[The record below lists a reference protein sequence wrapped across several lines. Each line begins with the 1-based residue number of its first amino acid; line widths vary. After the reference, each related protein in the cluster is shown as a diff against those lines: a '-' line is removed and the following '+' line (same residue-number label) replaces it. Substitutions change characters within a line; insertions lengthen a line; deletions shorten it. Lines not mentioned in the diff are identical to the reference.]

1 MSVQAAVSVP
11 ARDFLLGE
19 TLNDGADV
27 QLRVNVVIPTGEA
40 AIPYLWVSNIPAD
53 QVERTLGSDPDVRVV
68 DVVERNG
75 DIALAKVRWRSVTAQ
90 LLELLVE
97 SNAILAEA
105 LGNEGSWSLSLRFPD
120 QEELAEFYQR
130 CTDRGITMTVES
142 VDTNSWDGGRSTLP
156 LTDLQKEAL
165 RTAFETGYFEVPR
178 DGTLVDLAEE
188 LGVSDSAVS
197 QRLRRG
203 IASLVES
210 TVVRREPVEDR

>member
-19 TLNDGADV
+19 TLKDGADV
-27 QLRVNVVIPTGEA
+27 ELRVNVVIPTGEA

-53 QVERTLGSDPDVRVV
+53 QVERTLSSDPDVRVV

-75 DIALAKVRWRSVTAQ
+75 DIALAKVRWRSVSAQ

-105 LGNEGSWSLSLRFPD
+105 MGNEGSWSLSLRFPD
-120 QEELAEFYQR
+120 QEGLAEFYQR
-130 CTDRGITMTVES
+130 CTDRGITMTIES
-142 VDTNSWDGGRSTLP
+142 VDTNSWDGGRSNLP

-188 LGVSDSAVS
+188 LGISDSAVS

-203 IASLVES
+203 IASLVET
-210 TVVRREPVEDR
+210 TVVRREPVEDC

>member
-40 AIPYLWVSNIPAD
+40 AIPYLWVSNIPPD
-53 QVERTLGSDPDVRVV
+53 QVERTLSSDPDVRVV

-75 DIALAKVRWRSVTAQ
+75 DIALAKVRWRSVSAQ

>member
-1 MSVQAAVSVP
+1 MSVQAAISVP

-53 QVERTLGSDPDVRVV
+53 EVERTLGADPDVRVV
-68 DVVERNG
+68 DVVDRNG
-75 DIALAKVRWRSVTAQ
+75 DKALAKVRWRSVSAQ

-97 SNAILAEA
+97 SNAILAQA
-105 LGNEGSWSLSLRFPD
+105 LGNRGSWSLSLRFPN

-130 CTDRGITMTVES
+130 CTDRGITMTIES
-142 VDTNSWDGGRSTLP
+142 VDTTSWDGGGSGLP

-165 RTAFETGYFEVPR
+165 QTAFEAGYFEVPR
-178 DGTLVDLAEE
+178 HGTLVDLAEE

-203 IASLVES
+203 IAGLVES
-210 TVVRREPVEDR
+210 TVERGDPVEGL

>member
-11 ARDFLLGE
+11 AGDFLLGE

-75 DIALAKVRWRSVTAQ
+75 DIALAKVRWRSVSAQ

-105 LGNEGSWSLSLRFPD
+105 MGNEGSWSLSLRFPD

-130 CTDRGITMTVES
+130 CTDRGITLTVES

-178 DGTLVDLAEE
+178 DGTLVDLADE

-203 IASLVES
+203 IANLVES

>member
-40 AIPYLWVSNIPAD
+40 AIPYLWVSNIPPD
-53 QVERTLGSDPDVRVV
+53 QVERTLSSDPDVRVV

-75 DIALAKVRWRSVTAQ
+75 DIALAKVRWRSVSAQ

-178 DGTLVDLAEE
+178 DGTLVDLADE

>member
-1 MSVQAAVSVP
+1 MNVQAAVSVP

-40 AIPYLWVSNIPAD
+40 AIPYLWVSNIPPD
-53 QVERTLGSDPDVRVV
+53 QVERTLSSDPDVRVV

-75 DIALAKVRWRSVTAQ
+75 DIALAKVRWRSVSAQ

-178 DGTLVDLAEE
+178 DGTLVDLADE

>member
-75 DIALAKVRWRSVTAQ
+75 DIALAKVRWRSVSAQ

-130 CTDRGITMTVES
+130 CTDRGITMTIES